1 MLFKVPTLRNVEKT
15 APYFHDG
22 SVPTLRE
29 AVRMMG
35 KHQLGL
41 DLSDE
46 ELASITAWLHT
57 LTGEVPESYV
67 AEPELPPDAP
77 GLRAANASE

>member
-1 MLFKVPTLRNVEKT
+1 MMFKVPTLRNVRET

-22 SVPTLRE
+22 SVPALDQ

-41 DLSDE
+41 NLE
-46 ELASITAWLHT
+46 EREVSAIVEWLGS
-57 LTGEVPESYV
+57 LTGRIPTEYITP
-67 AEPELPPDAP
+67 PTLPPSTDSTP
-77 GLRAANASE
+77 KPDPN